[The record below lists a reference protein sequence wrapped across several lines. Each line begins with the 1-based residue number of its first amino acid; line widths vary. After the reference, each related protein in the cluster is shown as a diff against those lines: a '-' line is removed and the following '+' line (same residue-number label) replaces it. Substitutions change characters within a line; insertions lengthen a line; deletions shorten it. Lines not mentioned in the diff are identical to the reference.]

1 MDGQGEFLHDHAF
14 VELQVE
20 GIPGEVDIQNLIR
33 DTEEKLRLNACSC
46 VTLRRTV
53 LSVGECTGADGKI
66 DSLVRI
72 CLP

>member
-33 DTEEKLRLNACSC
+33 DTEEKLRLNAC
-46 VTLRRTV
+46 R
-53 LSVGECTGADGKI
+53 SVA
-66 DSLVRI
+66 
-72 CLP
+72 